1 MMEILKNMFR
11 RKVRT
16 LLTVFGIVIG
26 VFALTVMGAMAEK
39 MNLLI
44 SGGEKYLTGQISV
57 SPKGG
62 SAFMPNGGL
71 LTKEKIESLRNIE
84 GVNQVQSNIDMLL
97 EENPSNISMGMPKM
111 IAGIDL
117 SVDFKNKNYEKLN
130 FESGDMLTKEEKGK
144 VVIGRDV
151 ASDKKAK
158 VGDKIKVRNREFEV
172 KGIIEKMLTGP
183 DGFVYMNIED
193 GREIFIEQTPFLK
206 QLKEQNKL
214 DTFGEFATSVSVS
227 WKDGVDPEKI
237 SEEIN
242 TKYKDDFSATSPK
255 KASEEIKKFT
265 AIFNLVVIGSG
276 LLALIVGGLSVM
288 NTMAMAISERTKE
301 IGLKKALGARTS
313 NILREYLA
321 EAALIGLI
329 GGLIG
334 LGFGSLLVSVL
345 NNSASNTGNQIFLV
359 TSRLA
364 IGAVLFSVA
373 LGVLAGFIPAIR
385 AARLSPTAALKE
397 D

>member
-1 MMEILKNMFR
+1 MFR
-11 RKVRT
+11 RKLRT
-16 LLTVFGIVIG
+16 LLTIFGIVIG

-44 SGGEKYLTGQISV
+44 SGGEKYLSGQISV
-57 SPKGG
+57 GPKGG
-62 SAFMPNGGL
+62 SAFMPTGGL
-71 LTKEKIESLRNIE
+71 LTKEKIDGLKDIE
-84 GVNQVQSNIDMLL
+84 GVDQIQSNIDMLL
-97 EENPSNISMGMPKM
+97 EENPSNVSVGMPKM
-111 IAGIDL
+111 IAGLDL

-130 FESGDMLTKEEKGK
+130 FEKGEMITKEDKEKI
-144 VVIGRDV
+144 VVGRDV
-151 ASDKKAK
+151 ATDKKVT
-158 VGDKIKVRNREFEV
+158 VGDTLKIRNKDFEV

-183 DGFVYMNIED
+183 DNFVYMNIED

-206 QLKEQNKL
+206 QLKEQGKL
-214 DTFGEFATSVSVS
+214 DTLGAFATSISIS
-227 WKDGVDPEKI
+227 WKDGADPEKI
-237 SEEIN
+237 AEEIN

-265 AIFNLVVIGSG
+265 AIFNLVIIGSG

-301 IGLKKALGARTS
+301 IGLKRALGARAS
-313 NILREYLA
+313 HIIKEYLT
-321 EAALIGLI
+321 EAALIGFF
-329 GGLIG
+329 GGVAG
-334 LGFGSLLVSVL
+334 LGLGAFLVMIL

-364 IGAVLFSVA
+364 IGSIIFSIV
-373 LGVLAGFIPAIR
+373 LGVVAGVVPAIR
-385 AARLSPTAALKE
+385 AARLSPTVALKE